1 MAQVALTVLVADSS
15 DDRRRRVGLALYEG
29 GFEVI
34 NAVNG
39 EEALRFTAGL
49 NPALVVAHT
58 GLAQIEPLELRQR
71 LEATGLEIPPF
82 LVLYTEESELPEDR
96 PEGAIY
102 YLESRDVDP
111 HRLLQQ
117 VRLLL
122 LAREIGG
129 ELGDRIDVLYG
140 DLTRVTVGELLN
152 VLSKHLITGHVTLR
166 VGVENVGFW
175 VQDGEPVHAHWGQ
188 AGGMKA
194 FNRIAGLRGGGFVLE
209 VGVPG
214 EVERTIDKP
223 LAELVSDAVDNRL
236 QFEELLRKL
245 PSLQSKVELSLG
257 DAFFN
262 TEFSPVEKEIFT
274 QVQHSRNL
282 GDLIDRVRVPDVEV
296 ARALLALRE
305 QNLLVFHE
313 PEQILHVVTDST
325 ADLPADVV
333 RRLGIT
339 VVPLSV
345 LFEQQVFKDGIDL
358 HPDQFYRRLQSSPR
372 LPTTSPPSR
381 GEFREA
387 YSRLVGTG
395 DIVSIHISSKLSETL
410 KRAQDA
416 VKESREEFA
425 AIRKEAG
432 LPGEPEI
439 RLVDSWF
446 TSIGLG
452 MIVVMAA
459 RMARRGV
466 RPDELVARLTS
477 IRKRG
482 RLLFVVDTLDYLQKG
497 GRIGRAQALLGT
509 LLGIKPILH
518 LDKGEVAPLDK
529 VRGGRKAQPKLIELI
544 RKGIDPERPIMVAV
558 AHASAPKWG
567 GRLRE
572 LVQQNFKVLELLE
585 SEIGPIVGTHV
596 GPGCVGAYVFQPEDD
611 EIELLGPE
619 AQG

>member
-1 MAQVALTVLVADSS
+1 MAQVSQTVLVADSS

-58 GLAQIEPLELRQR
+58 GLAQIPPLELRQR
-71 LEATGLEIPPF
+71 LEATGLRIPPF
-82 LVLYTEESELPEDR
+82 LVLYEDEAELPEDR

-102 YLESRDVDP
+102 YLESGELDP

-152 VLSKHLITGHVTLR
+152 VLAKHLITGHVSLR

-175 VQDGEPVHAHWGQ
+175 VQDGEPVHAQWGR
-188 AGGMKA
+188 AEGMKA

-214 EVERTIDKP
+214 VERTIDKP
-223 LAELVSDAVDNRL
+223 LAELVSDAVDHRI

-245 PSLQSKVELSLG
+245 PSLESKVELNLG

-274 QVQHSRNL
+274 QVQHARNL
-282 GDLIDRVRVPDVEV
+282 GDLIDRVSATDLEV
-296 ARALLALRE
+296 VRAVAALRE
-305 QNLLVFHE
+305 QGLLVLHE
-313 PEQILHVVTDST
+313 PEQLLHVVTDST

-333 RRLGIT
+333 RRYGIT

-358 HPDQFYRRLQSSPR
+358 HPDQFYKRLQSSSK

-381 GEFREA
+381 GEFKEA

-395 DIVSIHISSKLSETL
+395 NIVSIHISSKLSETL

-416 VKESREEFA
+416 VKEGREEFA
-425 AIRKEAG
+425 AIRKQSD
-432 LPGEPEI
+432 LPGDSEI

-452 MIVVMAA
+452 MMTVMAA

-466 RPDELVARLTS
+466 PQDELVARLTS

-482 RLLFVVDTLDYLQKG
+482 RLLFVVDTLDYLHKG
-497 GRIGRAQALLGT
+497 GRIGRAQALLGS

-567 GRLRE
+567 SRLRDLIE
-572 LVQQNFKVLELLE
+572 QNFEVLELME

-596 GPGCVGAYVFQPEDD
+596 GPGSVGAYVFQPEDE
-611 EIELLGPE
+611 EIELVGPE
-619 AQG
+619 EQG

>member
-1 MAQVALTVLVADSS
+1 MAQVAQTVLVADSS

-58 GLAQIEPLELRQR
+58 GLAQIPPLELRQR
-71 LEATGLEIPPF
+71 LEATGLQIPPF
-82 LVLYTEESELPEDR
+82 LVLYEDESELPEDR

-102 YLESRDVDP
+102 YLESGDLDP

-152 VLSKHLITGHVTLR
+152 VLSKHLITGHVNLR

-175 VQDGEPVHAHWGQ
+175 VQDGEPVHAQWGR

-214 EVERTIDKP
+214 VERTIDKP
-223 LAELVSDAVDNRL
+223 LAELVSDAVDHRL

-245 PSLQSKVELSLG
+245 PSLESKVELNLG

-274 QVQHSRNL
+274 QVQHARNL
-282 GDLIDRVRVPDVEV
+282 GDLIDRVSVTDLEV
-296 ARALLALRE
+296 VRAVVALRE
-305 QNLLVFHE
+305 QELLVLHE
-313 PEQILHVVTDST
+313 PEQLLHVVTDST
-325 ADLPADVV
+325 ADLPSDVV
-333 RRLGIT
+333 RRYGIT

-358 HPDQFYRRLQSSPR
+358 HPDQFYKRLQSSPK

-381 GEFREA
+381 GEFKEA

-395 DIVSIHISSKLSETL
+395 DVVSIHISSKLSETL

-416 VKESREEFA
+416 VREGREELA
-425 AIRKEAG
+425 AIRKQSD
-432 LPGEPEI
+432 LPGDPEI

-452 MIVVMAA
+452 MMVVMAA

-466 RPDELVARLTS
+466 PQDELVARLTS

-497 GRIGRAQALLGT
+497 GRIGRAQALLGS

-567 GRLRE
+567 SRLRE
-572 LVQQNFKVLELLE
+572 LIEQSFDVLELME
-585 SEIGPIVGTHV
+585 GEIGPIVGTHV
-596 GPGCVGAYVFQPEDD
+596 GPGCVGAYVFQPEEE

-619 AQG
+619 EQD